1 MESEEKVAI
10 AFLFKRS
17 GKNEI
22 SLSEFCL
29 SLSMDLNW
37 FSPTQAKDFVKHA
50 LQRRIL
56 MKEGSRIKPN
66 FDWKNIA
73 VPVGF
78 RPSPQI
84 FEEENKEEGQK
95 ETPDVTNMLV
105 QRIVEK
111 TAKDEQ
117 SVVEQIKSI
126 ERKKNICFDIAALM
140 LSEEYGVSLDVYFV
154 DVEKKLF
161 RENRE

>member
-1 MESEEKVAI
+1 MESEEKVVI

-17 GKNEI
+17 GKSEL

-37 FSPTQAKDFVKHA
+37 FSPVQAKDFMKQA
-50 LQRRIL
+50 LQRKIL
-56 MKEGSRIKPN
+56 MKKSNTIKPN
-66 FDWKNIA
+66 FGYENIT

-78 RPSPQI
+78 RPSLQI
-84 FEEENKEEGQK
+84 FEEEEKEEEQK

-111 TAKDEQ
+111 TAKDQQ
-117 SVVEQIKSI
+117 SVVEQIKSV
-126 ERKKNICFDIAALM
+126 ERERNICFDIAALM
-140 LSEEYGVSLDVYFV
+140 LGKEYDIPLDGYFV

-161 RENRE
+161 R